1 MKKICTLQKL
11 GCLYL
16 KPSIDKLKVA
26 DKQWDYFTAGV
37 VVLGDIIHK
46 SVPNGLEKYANT
58 MYFSLSEH
66 KIQWQFTP
74 QKVANTAG
82 SLQLRSLDYAKF
94 GQLYKN
100 EGAWNGKQILSK
112 NGSPKVYHTK

>member
-1 MKKICTLQKL
+1 MA
-11 GCLYL
+11 
-16 KPSIDKLKVA
+16 V
-26 DKQWDYFTAGV
+26 
-37 VVLGDIIHK
+37 
-46 SVPNGLEKYANT
+46 
-58 MYFSLSEH
+58 
-66 KIQWQFTP
+66 QFP

>member
-1 MKKICTLQKL
+1 MA
-11 GCLYL
+11 
-16 KPSIDKLKVA
+16 V
-26 DKQWDYFTAGV
+26 
-37 VVLGDIIHK
+37 H
-46 SVPNGLEKYANT
+46 
-58 MYFSLSEH
+58 
-66 KIQWQFTP
+66 P

-112 NGSPKVYHTK
+112 NGSPKFITPNNNIRGRVLRLSILE